1 MKSIVLLEIKSFFGS
16 PVGYLVIA
24 LFLLI
29 NGVFL
34 WLFEGDYN
42 ILNSG
47 FADMTPFFTLSPW
60 ILLFLIPAVTMRSFS
75 DEKKQGTLEL
85 LLTKPLSIWEIATG
99 KFLGAFFLIVIA
111 IVPTFL
117 YVYILSSL
125 GQPEGNIDMGSTIGS
140 YFGLLFL
147 ISSYTAIGIFTS
159 TLSENQIVAFII
171 AVFLCFVFYFGFDG
185 LATVFSE
192 WSSYIS
198 LFGMQDHFKSMSRGV
213 LDTRDILYF
222 ASVSVLF
229 LSFTVYN
236 LKSFKA

>member
-1 MKSIVLLEIKSFFGS
+1 M
-16 PVGYLVIA
+16 
-24 LFLLI
+24 LF
-29 NGVFL
+29 
-34 WLFEGDYN
+34 
-42 ILNSG
+42 
-47 FADMTPFFTLSPW
+47 
-60 ILLFLIPAVTMRSFS
+60 
-75 DEKKQGTLEL
+75 
-85 LLTKPLSIWEIATG
+85 TKPLSNWDIVNG
-99 KFLGAFFLIVIA
+99 KFLGALVLIILA
-111 IVPTFL
+111 IVPTII
-117 YVYILSSL
+117 YVLTISHF
-125 GQPEGNIDMGSTIGS
+125 GNPQGNIDMGSTIGS

>member
-1 MKSIVLLEIKSFFGS
+1 MS
-16 PVGYLVIA
+16 
-24 LFLLI
+24 
-29 NGVFL
+29 
-34 WLFEGDYN
+34 
-42 ILNSG
+42 
-47 FADMTPFFTLSPW
+47 
-60 ILLFLIPAVTMRSFS
+60 
-75 DEKKQGTLEL
+75 
-85 LLTKPLSIWEIATG
+85 
-99 KFLGAFFLIVIA
+99 
-111 IVPTFL
+111 
-117 YVYILSSL
+117 
-125 GQPEGNIDMGSTIGS
+125 
-140 YFGLLFL
+140 
-147 ISSYTAIGIFTS
+147 
-159 TLSENQIVAFII
+159 LSENHILAFII